1 MKLEALLGLFAA
13 LALSGCGTVELFNSN
28 SPPEFMTKREAD
40 FFARGPAQAMPPQKI
55 PKDTF
60 LSLLKKDTGYA
71 FVRLADNRTGY
82 MDFADLKPAP
92 PVAPGVPFDP
102 VIVEEIVEVPLPDF
116 GIVPDEVPSHAG
128 MP

>member
-1 MKLEALLGLFAA
+1 MRHRALILLTAV
-13 LALSGCGTVELFNSN
+13 LVSGCASVELFNQE
-28 SPPEFMTKREAD
+28 SPPEYMTQREAD
-40 FFARGPAQAMPPQKI
+40 FYARGPLQAMPPKKI

-60 LSLLKKDTGYA
+60 LSLLKKDSGYA

-102 VIVEEIVEVPLPDF
+102 VIVEEIVEAPLPDF
-116 GIVPDEVPSHAG
+116 GIVPDEVIGNTATQ
-128 MP
+128 